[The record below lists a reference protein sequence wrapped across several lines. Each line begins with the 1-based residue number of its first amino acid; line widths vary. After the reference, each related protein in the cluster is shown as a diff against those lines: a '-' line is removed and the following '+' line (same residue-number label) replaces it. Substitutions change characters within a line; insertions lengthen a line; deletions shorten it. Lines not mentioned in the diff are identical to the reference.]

1 MQGGKNVKVIFQ
13 REGGAKIFESYDED
27 ISNLLAI
34 LKETKGIK
42 IGMVDYAVLKY
53 ELEYFRHPKKAVT
66 ERELHIIVQPKYI

>member
-1 MQGGKNVKVIFQ
+1 MKVIFQ
-13 REGGAKIFESYDED
+13 REGGGKIFESYDED

-42 IGMVDYAVLKY
+42 IGMVEYEVLKY

-66 ERELHIIVQPKYI
+66 ERELHIIVKPKYI

>member
-1 MQGGKNVKVIFQ
+1 MKVIFQ
-13 REGGAKIFESYDED
+13 RESGGKVFESYDED

-42 IGMVDYAVLKY
+42 IGMVEYEVLKY
-53 ELEYFRHPKKAVT
+53 ELEYFRNPKKAET

>member
-1 MQGGKNVKVIFQ
+1 MKVIFQ
-13 REGGAKIFESYDED
+13 REDGGKVFESYDED

-42 IGMVDYAVLKY
+42 IGMVEYEVLKY
-53 ELEYFRHPKKAVT
+53 ELEYFRNPKKAVT